1 MSYDIQ
7 GKTAKARADYEAAL
21 AALETARSN
30 FEQGAKE
37 ACEAALARE
46 KALAT
51 KITACHTEAKAAEAV
66 FKQSFEA
73 AGYERTTAVRQ
84 ALNRKN
90 DAMAMA
96 EELEVAHSQAQ
107 AQWGAVL
114 MDASPK
120 AQTLLQA
127 HRKARETHA
136 LLSVYEA
143 MGEACGTLQ
152 KAVALACG
160 TLDHSG
166 DCLGRPPISSADLR
180 QQQQR
185 NLAFIWEGLVQM
197 ALENQEP
204 PDLPFAPVSIS
215 PLTTANLL
223 TPAQLHTMRNQKAA
237 GWQG

>member
-7 GKTAKARADYEAAL
+7 GKTAQARADYEAAL
-21 AALETARSN
+21 AALEAARSN

-51 KITACHTEAKAAEAV
+51 KITDCHTEAKAAEAV

-107 AQWGAVL
+107 TQWGAVL
-114 MDASPK
+114 IDASPK
-120 AQTLLQA
+120 ARTLLQA

-152 KAVALACG
+152 KAVALACR
-160 TLDHSG
+160 TFDHSG
-166 DCLGRPPISSADLR
+166 DCLGRSPISSADLR

-237 GWQG
+237 DWQG

>member
-7 GKTAKARADYEAAL
+7 GKTAQARANYDAALTTLEAA
-21 AALETARSN
+21 RSAFDN
-30 FEQGAKE
+30 GPKE
-37 ACEAALARE
+37 ACEAALERE

-51 KITACHTEAKAAEAV
+51 EITACHAEAKAAEET

-107 AQWGAVL
+107 AQWRDVL

-120 AQTLLQA
+120 AQTLRQA

-143 MGEACGTLQ
+143 MGEACGALQ
-152 KAVALACG
+152 KAMALAFR

-166 DCLGRPPISSADLR
+166 DSLGRSPVSLADLR
-180 QQQQR
+180 ELQQR
-185 NLAFIWEGLVQM
+185 NLAFVWDGLVQM
-197 ALENQEP
+197 ALEDQEP

-215 PLTTANLL
+215 PLTSANLL
-223 TPAQLHTMRNQKAA
+223 TPAQLHTMRHQNA
-237 GWQG
+237 GGLQ

>member
-1 MSYDIQ
+1 MRISYDIQ
-7 GKTAKARADYEAAL
+7 GKTAQARADYEAAL

-30 FEQGAKE
+30 FDQGAKE

-90 DAMAMA
+90 DAMAMS

-107 AQWGAVL
+107 TQWGAVL
-114 MDASPK
+114 IDASPT
-120 AQTLLQA
+120 AQTLLPA
-127 HRKARETHA
+127 HRKAREAHA

-143 MGEACGTLQ
+143 MGEACDTLQ
-152 KAVALACG
+152 KAVALACR

-166 DCLGRPPISSADLR
+166 DCLGRSPISSADLR

-204 PDLPFAPVSIS
+204 P
-215 PLTTANLL
+215 
-223 TPAQLHTMRNQKAA
+223 
-237 GWQG
+237 